1 MDSIQLHDDIAK
13 SFEEGK
19 NQILTNLQQVKDQ
32 LNILAEK
39 ENQWNLIQK
48 KIKENTEKV
57 IPIL

>member
-19 NQILTNLQQVKDQ
+19 NKILTNLQQVKDQ
-32 LNILAEK
+32 LYILAEK